1 MPSVQRF
8 AFGPF
13 ELDIAQRELRHDG
26 QPVALG
32 PRLFDL
38 LHLLVEQRHRVVARE
53 EILARVWAG
62 RVTSPGVLPQAMLK
76 LRGALER
83 GAPTEWFKSA
93 RGVGYRFV
101 HPVQEL
107 DPAGAPRAPRAA
119 PVPRSG
125 SLRVGMLPCMNYTG
139 DPALQW
145 LCLGLP
151 ALAAQ
156 MLEADTRLS
165 LIGSATMADYARA
178 AQEPAP
184 ADDLALRA
192 LRELGL
198 DVVVQG
204 RLTRQ
209 SGLLWLHGDLVFS
222 DGRRVPVTSLRGPH
236 WHSLAMRWAESVQEL
251 LTSGSGTALTTISPD
266 PFVVE
271 AFARACELFLRGEYA
286 KARPLLQV
294 VHDLEPQQPDVQL
307 QLLRTKFVMNDPSA
321 VPFGEQLVAWL
332 QRQGARPALMAPAH
346 LALALAY
353 TQHAGD
359 RAAAGVHEQLR
370 LALSQC
376 QGQGD
381 QDWALM
387 VRLNAAVLQG
397 RSGELAEAEL
407 EFNEVIRQCRRCGN
421 LKRLGQSLTGASMF
435 DLLGGQLAL
444 ARQRLEEAM
453 DIWQR
458 RVPHVRSAIH
468 TELSL
473 VEAEGLMGC
482 LDSAMDHADRAMAAL
497 ETEGF
502 LPYLGSA
509 LTTAA
514 YPLLDRMDLARARR
528 LLALYGA
535 QPELQHPLVECGR
548 AGVQGM
554 VHLLSGNV
562 DAAQQA
568 WALVHAKAEA
578 ANGPGFAVWRA
589 WSVPLLRLALRHG
602 LQTLRRPLEAALR
615 AHRCLA
621 RDVELRGVLAHVA
634 AADALADD
642 RRDEA
647 AACLAELS
655 RHPDRGHEPALAA
668 LDLAWLH
675 LEDARLDPAQDL
687 LSRLG
692 PWADQHPLGR
702 LLQARLRQAHGDI
715 SGAVEQHAQA
725 RAQLAGAQAS
735 WLAAWPDARQ
745 RAPRLP
751 RLLSALHFEPYSG
764 VS

>member
-13 ELDIAQRELRHDG
+13 ELDVAQRELRHDG

-38 LHLLVEQRHRVVARE
+38 LHLLVDQRHRVVARE

-107 DPAGAPRAPRAA
+107 DGAGAPRAPRAA
-119 PVPRSG
+119 PAPHSG

-139 DPALQW
+139 DPTLQW

-165 LIGSATMADYARA
+165 LIGSATMAEYARA

-184 ADDLALRA
+184 AQDLALRA

-209 SGLLWLHGDLVFS
+209 SDLLWLHGDLVYS

-236 WHSLAMRWAESVQEL
+236 WHSLALRWAESVQAL
-251 LTSGSGTALTTISPD
+251 LTSGAGTALAAISPD

-294 VHDLEPQQPDVQL
+294 VVDLEPQQPDVQL
-307 QLLRTKFVMNDPSA
+307 QLLRTQFVMNDPQA
-321 VPFGEQLVAWL
+321 VAFGERLVAQL
-332 QRQGARPALMAPAH
+332 QQQSARAALMAPAH

-353 TQHAGD
+353 TQHGGD
-359 RAAAGVHEQLR
+359 EAAAGVQTQLR
-370 LALSQC
+370 LALKQC
-376 QGQGD
+376 EGQGD

-387 VRLNAAVLQG
+387 VRLNAAVLTG
-397 RSGELAEAEL
+397 RRGDLADAEQA
-407 EFNEVIRQCRRCGN
+407 FGEVIRLCRRCGN
-421 LKRLGQSLTGASMF
+421 LKRLGQALTGASMF

-444 ARQRLEEAM
+444 ARQRLEEAS
-453 DIWQR
+453 DLWQQ
-458 RVPHVRSAIH
+458 RVPHVRSTIH
-468 TELSL
+468 TGLSL
-473 VEAEGLMGC
+473 VEVDGLMGW
-482 LDSAMDHADRAMAAL
+482 LDSAQAHLDQAMDAL
-497 ETEGF
+497 EREGF

-514 YPLLDRMDLARARR
+514 HMLLDRMDLGRARR

-548 AGVQGM
+548 AGVQGL
-554 VHLLSGNV
+554 VDLLSG
-562 DAAQQA
+562 DAAAAQQA
-568 WALVHAKAEA
+568 WALVHARAEA
-578 ANGPGFAVWRA
+578 PNGPGYAVWRA
-589 WSVPLLRLALRHG
+589 WTVPLLRLAVRRGQHALR
-602 LQTLRRPLEAALR
+602 QALEAALR
-615 AHRCLA
+615 AHCRLP
-621 RDVELRGVLAHVA
+621 RDVELAGVLAHA
-634 AADALADD
+634 AASDVLDAG
-642 RRDEA
+642 RRDDA
-647 AACLAELS
+647 AACLTEVS
-655 RHPDRGHEPALAA
+655 RQPDRGHEPALAA

-675 LEDARLDPAQDL
+675 LEDARLGAADVII
-687 LSRLG
+687 SGLG

-702 LLQARLRQAHGDI
+702 LVQARRCQASGDPA
-715 SGAVEQHAQA
+715 GAVEQHAQA
-725 RAQLAGAQAS
+725 LALVAGARPA
-735 WLAAWPDARQ
+735 WARAWPDARQ
-745 RAPRLP
+745 AAPRLP
-751 RLLSALHFEPYSG
+751 RLLSAMHFEP
-764 VS
+764 

>member
-13 ELDIAQRELRHDG
+13 ELDVAQRELRHDG

-38 LHLLVEQRHRVVARE
+38 LHLLVAQRHRVVARE

-76 LRGALER
+76 LRGTLER

-107 DPAGAPRAPRAA
+107 DSAGSPRAPRTSAA
-119 PVPRSG
+119 QRSG

-139 DPALQW
+139 DTTLQW

-156 MLEADTRLS
+156 MLETDTRLS
-165 LIGSATMADYARA
+165 LIGSDTMANYARA

-184 ADDLALRA
+184 ADDMALRA

-209 SGLLWLHGDLVFS
+209 SGLLWLHGDLVFN

-236 WHSLAMRWAESVQEL
+236 WHALVLRWAESVQAL
-251 LTSGSGTALTTISPD
+251 LTSGAGTTLTAISPD

-271 AFARACELFLRGEYA
+271 AFARACELFLRGEYT

-294 VHDLEPQQPDVQL
+294 VVDLEPQQPDVQL
-307 QLLRTKFVMNDPSA
+307 QLLRTQFVMNDPQA
-321 VPFGEQLVAWL
+321 VSFGERLVARL
-332 QRQGARPALMAPAH
+332 QQQAARPALMAPAH
-346 LALALAY
+346 LALAMAY

-359 RAAAGVHEQLR
+359 QAAAGVHEQLQ
-370 LALSQC
+370 LALRHC
-376 QGQGD
+376 EGQGD

-387 VRLNAAVLQG
+387 VRLNAAVLSG
-397 RSGELAEAEL
+397 RSGELAHAERA
-407 EFNEVIRQCRRCGN
+407 FDEVIRLCRRCGN

-444 ARQRLEEAM
+444 ARQRLEEAT
-453 DIWQR
+453 DIWQQ

-468 TELSL
+468 TALSL
-473 VEAEGLMGC
+473 VEVEGLMGC
-482 LDSAMDHADRAMAAL
+482 LDSALMDLDQAMDAL
-497 ETEGF
+497 DSEGF

-514 YPLLDRMDLARARR
+514 GPLLDCQDLARARR
-528 LLALYGA
+528 LLALYGE

-548 AGVQGM
+548 AGVQGL
-554 VHLLSGNV
+554 VHLLSG
-562 DAAQQA
+562 DADGALQA

-578 ANGPGFAVWRA
+578 PNGPGYVVWRA
-589 WSVPLLRLALRHG
+589 WTVPLLRVALHHGHPSLRQSLETAIRTHRHLAH
-602 LQTLRRPLEAALR
+602 
-615 AHRCLA
+615 
-621 RDVELRGVLAHVA
+621 DVELAGVLAHA
-634 AADALADD
+634 AASDALACG
-642 RRDEA
+642 RRQEA
-647 AACLAELS
+647 AACLARVS
-655 RHPDRGHEPALAA
+655 RQADRGREPALAA

-675 LEDARLDPAQDL
+675 LEDARPDEAQSVL
-687 LSRLG
+687 VRLG

-702 LLQARLRQAHGDI
+702 LLQARLRQARGDTP
-715 SGAVEQHAQA
+715 GAVEQHAKA
-725 RAQLAGAQAS
+725 LSRLAGARPS
-735 WLAAWPDARQ
+735 WAAAWTDARQ
-745 RAPRLP
+745 PAPCLP
-751 RLLSALHFEPYSG
+751 RLLSAMHLA
-764 VS
+764 

>member
-13 ELDIAQRELRHDG
+13 ELDVAQRELRHDG
-26 QPVALG
+26 QPMALG

-83 GAPTEWFKSA
+83 GSQTEWFKCA
-93 RGVGYRFV
+93 RGVGYRFA

-107 DPAGAPRAPRAA
+107 DQAGTPRAPRAA
-119 PVPRSG
+119 LPPRSG

-139 DPALQW
+139 DPTLQW

-165 LIGSATMADYARA
+165 LIGSATMAEYARA

-209 SGLLWLHGDLVFS
+209 SSQLWLHGDLVFS

-236 WHSLAMRWAESVQEL
+236 WHSLSLRWAESVQEL
-251 LTSGSGTALTTISPD
+251 VTSGSGTALAAISPD

-307 QLLRTKFVMNDPSA
+307 QLLRTKFVMNDPQA
-321 VPFGEQLVAWL
+321 VTFGEQLVAQL
-332 QRQGARPALMAPAH
+332 QRQPARAALLAPAH
-346 LALALAY
+346 LALAMAY

-359 RAAAGVHEQLR
+359 QAAAGVDEQLR
-370 LALSQC
+370 LALGQC
-376 QGQGD
+376 EGQGD

-387 VRLNAAVLQG
+387 VRLNAAVLKG
-397 RSGELAEAEL
+397 RGGDLPEAEL
-407 EFNEVIRQCRRCGN
+407 EFNEVIRLCRRCGN

-482 LDSAMDHADRAMAAL
+482 LDSATDHADRAMGAL
-497 ETEGF
+497 EVEGF

-514 YPLLDRMDLARARR
+514 GPLLDRMDLARARR
-528 LLALYGA
+528 LLALYGE
-535 QPELQHPLVECGR
+535 QPQLQHPLVECGR

-554 VHLLSGNV
+554 VHLLSG
-562 DAAQQA
+562 DAHAAQLA
-568 WALVHAKAEA
+568 WSLVHDRAEA
-578 ANGPGFAVWRA
+578 PNGPGYAVWRA
-589 WSVPLLRLALRHG
+589 WTVPLLRLAVRHRQHALRS
-602 LQTLRRPLEAALR
+602 QLEAALR

-621 RDVELRGVLAHVA
+621 QDAELAGVLAHA
-634 AADALADD
+634 AACDALADG
-642 RRDEA
+642 RREDA
-647 AACLAELS
+647 VACLAAAS
-655 RHPDRGHEPALAA
+655 RRPDLGHEPALAA

-675 LEDARLDPAQDL
+675 LEDTRLDEAQAL
-687 LSRLG
+687 LARLG

-702 LLQARLRQAHGDI
+702 LVRARWCQAHGDTP
-715 SGAVEQHAQA
+715 GAAGQHSLAL
-725 RAQLAGAQAS
+725 AQLAGARPS
-735 WLAAWPDARQ
+735 WAAAWPDISQ
-745 RAPRLP
+745 PAPALP
-751 RLLSALHFEPYSG
+751 QLLSAMHFEPLDR
-764 VS
+764 